1 MGDIPQHRREMKVVG
16 ELCMGEGSLGPHPH
30 VVRVWNTMLLDINP
44 PFPRKC
50 VIIMDLCDGNLKTY
64 LSNLSQTQVSNL
76 SQTQVNISAAQI
88 LSIAIQIL
96 DGLRYC
102 HSRNYF
108 RGNNTP
114 RINYT
119 HRDLKPTNS
128 IFYL

>member
-1 MGDIPQHRREMKVVG
+1 MGDIPRHRREMTVVG

-30 VVRVWNTMLLDINP
+30 VMRVWSTMLLDTNP
-44 PFPRKC
+44 PSPRKC

-64 LSNLSQTQVSNL
+64 LSNLCQMQVH
-76 SQTQVNISAAQI
+76 ISATQI

-119 HRDLKPTNS
+119 HRDLKPTNG
-128 IFYL
+128 IFPL